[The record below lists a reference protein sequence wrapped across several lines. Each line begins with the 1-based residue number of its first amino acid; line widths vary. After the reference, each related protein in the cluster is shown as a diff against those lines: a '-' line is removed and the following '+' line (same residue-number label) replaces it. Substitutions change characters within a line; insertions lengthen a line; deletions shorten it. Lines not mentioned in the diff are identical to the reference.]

1 MRLRSQ
7 IVLVAAADDDEKQV
21 DFRREDEALTTVI
34 EALDCESSQNLQLAA
49 SEANYTLAMG
59 KVVAGKVFYIETDK
73 ELTVFLDGEVTG
85 HKIGPPSNGTK
96 AKLFLRGDFT
106 TAPKITNNTTS
117 VANVAYSI
125 AGLKA

>member
-1 MRLRSQ
+1 MRLRTQ
-7 IVLVAAADDDEKQV
+7 IVVVASADADEKQV
-21 DFRREDEALTTVI
+21 DFRREDDALTTVI
-34 EALDCESSQNLQLAA
+34 EDVDCETSQNLILAA

-59 KVVAGKVFYIETDK
+59 KVSAGKAFYLETDK

-85 HKIGPPSNGTK
+85 HKVGPPANGTK
-96 AKLFLRGDFT
+96 AKLFLRGDFSV
-106 TAPKITNNTTS
+106 APKITNNTAS

>member
-34 EALDCESSQNLQLAA
+34 ETVDCETSQNLQLAA
-49 SEANYTLAMG
+49 SESNYVLPMG
-59 KVVAGKVFYIETDK
+59 KVVTGKVFYLETDK
-73 ELTVFLDGEVTG
+73 ELTVFLDGQVSG
-85 HKIGPPSNGTK
+85 HKVGPPANGTK

-106 TAPKITNNTTS
+106 AAPKITNNTVS